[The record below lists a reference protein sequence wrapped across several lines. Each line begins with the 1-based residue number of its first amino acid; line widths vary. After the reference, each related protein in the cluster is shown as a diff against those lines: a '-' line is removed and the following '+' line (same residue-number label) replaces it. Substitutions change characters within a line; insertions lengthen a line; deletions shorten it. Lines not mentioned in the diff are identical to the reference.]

1 MVPKF
6 RAWDEIQHKMLQV
19 DYIEFIDGK
28 AYWVEAS
35 SADDNPQGGND
46 GPVRDNSQLKL
57 EQYTGLK
64 DVNGK
69 EIYEGDILEYYY
81 ETRGQTFYDPD
92 TLGAVGGEPGI
103 ETTVIGRVAIWPS
116 TGVVLTG
123 IKAKYPEDFD
133 SSNSD
138 IPKTLHV
145 NRRFEV
151 VGNVHEN
158 LELLEEE

>member
-57 EQYTGLK
+57 EQSTGLK

-69 EIYEGDILEYYY
+69 EIYENDIVKMHIVALSPDDKIGYVEHHKQYGYSLIMGKRRYRQEYWATDNQAEY
-81 ETRGQTFYDPD
+81 E
-92 TLGAVGGEPGI
+92 
-103 ETTVIGRVAIWPS
+103 VI
-116 TGVVLTG
+116 
-123 IKAKYPEDFD
+123 
-133 SSNSD
+133 
-138 IPKTLHV
+138 
-145 NRRFEV
+145 
-151 VGNVHEN
+151 GNVHESP
-158 LELLEEE
+158 ELLEAQHD